1 MSPISAPEKRSL
13 VLMFAVCGLLFG
25 VAGYLTY
32 INADPGIRL
41 PAQPKIPAP
50 NGFDLYVAAAKF
62 TGQPTP
68 PTDPASDPNS
78 ASISAAT
85 GAVRY
90 GLARRQ
96 AWHRGAARG
105 WALFRQAQRTPT
117 RDAYGWGAER
127 MPGYARLRELAR
139 NKSAETRLFRMRGE
153 PDKAMSSALD
163 SIQMGVG
170 TAQGGA
176 LISRLVSTAI
186 IAIALSPVSET
197 EPGQTVQ
204 LPEQLSGPQARRA
217 AARLEALLNR
227 RFPYE
232 AAMQNTRWDA
242 LATLQRA
249 FDRQIFRAPDAF
261 TYGAP
266 AEPESVPMRLAR
278 LTVSKRT
285 VVAHI
290 NAAYDEAIRDLKAPY
305 KPLPPAANA
314 PVFGAN
320 GPADARDPISA
331 PLLPRNGL
339 RFNLA
344 RENTQLGLMLLRVA
358 LRAYRAQNGRYPVTL
373 GALRP
378 RLLRRIPTDDF
389 AGGKPYGYALKGATY
404 RLWSVGPDGVDD
416 GGQAIAPSA
425 TKNLLPWQNHWPSIL
440 SDSTGDVVA
449 GEVR

>member
-1 MSPISAPEKRSL
+1 MSPIPAPEKRSL
-13 VLMFAVCGLLFG
+13 ALMFGVCGLLFG
-25 VAGYLTY
+25 VAGYLSY

-41 PAQPKIPAP
+41 PVQSKVPAP
-50 NGFDLYVAAAKF
+50 NGFDFYVAAATF
-62 TGQPTP
+62 TAQPTP
-68 PTDPASDPNS
+68 PTDPSSDPNS

-96 AWHRGAARG
+96 LWHRGAARG

-117 RDAYGWGAER
+117 RDAYGWGAEK

-153 PDKAMSSALD
+153 PDKAINSALD
-163 SIQMGVG
+163 SIEMGVS
-170 TAQGGA
+170 TARGGA

-186 IAIALSPVSET
+186 IAIALAPLSET

-217 AARLEALLNR
+217 AARLESLMKR
-227 RFPYE
+227 RFPYQ

-242 LATLQRA
+242 LATLQKA
-249 FDRQIFRAPDAF
+249 FDRDNWRAPNAF
-261 TYGAP
+261 TFGAP
-266 AEPESVPMRLAR
+266 AEPETVPMRLAR

-305 KPLPPAANA
+305 KTLPTNANA
-314 PVFGAN
+314 PVSGA
-320 GPADARDPISA
+320 ADALDPISA
-331 PLLPRNGL
+331 MLLPNNRL

-344 RENTQLGLMLLRVA
+344 RENTHLGLMLLRLA
-358 LRAYRAQNGRYPVTL
+358 LRAYRAENGRYPATL
-373 GALRP
+373 GALSP
-378 RLLRRIPTDDF
+378 GVVRRVPTDDF
-389 AGGKPYGYALKGATY
+389 AGGKPYGYALKGASY

-416 GGQAIAPSA
+416 GGRAIAPSK
-425 TKNLLPWQNHWPSIL
+425 TKSSLPWMNHLPSV
-440 SDSTGDVVA
+440 SDDSTGDVVA